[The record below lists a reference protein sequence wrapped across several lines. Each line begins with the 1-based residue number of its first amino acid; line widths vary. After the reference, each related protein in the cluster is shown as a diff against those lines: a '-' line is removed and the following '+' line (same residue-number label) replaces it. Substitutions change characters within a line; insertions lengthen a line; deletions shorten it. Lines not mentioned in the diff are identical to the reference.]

1 MSKNANFFVTK
12 GFLPILLCKFF
23 CQITWRVSLDWN
35 FQVIPHI
42 SGLGSGWGVCEC
54 QLYFTFK
61 SFRHFVLRDLGHC
74 LGKKCILTLKVD
86 CVLTK
91 TGSPEGFACVCLLP
105 HCSSWQQAFLFS
117 KVLVC
122 LVCAKRST
130 FFSGH
135 NSVDHNI
142 FFQRVSGFVTW
153 LLAIPRHDLMLAF
166 LRSAFLLAI
175 LPKRP
180 YLWRNCWCL
189 DRFFHF
195 SIKSLQLCQC
205 CSRLTVTSQTN
216 ALFVWLLGLVGW
228 PDCCA
233 FWFVA
238 IFYFFFGIFFFSLTT
253 LCYYMPCFYFLMCCK
268 ATQPN

>member
-1 MSKNANFFVTK
+1 MCWLK
-12 GFLPILLCKFF
+12 
-23 CQITWRVSLDWN
+23 
-35 FQVIPHI
+35 QV
-42 SGLGSGWGVCEC
+42 L
-54 QLYFTFK
+54 QK
-61 SFRHFVLRDLGHC
+61 D
-74 LGKKCILTLKVD
+74 
-86 CVLTK
+86 
-91 TGSPEGFACVCLLP
+91 FACVWFLP

-122 LVCAKRST
+122 LVGAKRST

-135 NSVDHNI
+135 NLVDHNI

-153 LLAIPRHDLMLAF
+153 LLAVPRRDLMLAF

-180 YLWRNCWCL
+180 NLWRNCWCL

-195 SIKSLQLCQC
+195 SIKSLQFCQC

-216 ALFVWLLGLVGW
+216 ALFVWLFGLVGW

-233 FWFVA
+233 FWIVL
-238 IFYFFFGIFFFSLTT
+238 FFSLKVHTLTT
-253 LCYYMPCFYFLMCCK
+253 LCYYTPCFYFWCAALLHSHSTKLNFTLSLKINYLICNYTCLFWSSDPGVFKMFWCK
-268 ATQPN
+268 GPPACNIKEVIYFKT

>member
-1 MSKNANFFVTK
+1 MCWLKQVLQK
-12 GFLPILLCKFF
+12 DLPV
-23 CQITWRVSLDWN
+23 W
-35 FQVIPHI
+35 
-42 SGLGSGWGVCEC
+42 
-54 QLYFTFK
+54 
-61 SFRHFVLRDLGHC
+61 
-74 LGKKCILTLKVD
+74 
-86 CVLTK
+86 
-91 TGSPEGFACVCLLP
+91 LLP

-180 YLWRNCWCL
+180 NLWRNCWCL

-233 FWFVA
+233 FWFV
-238 IFYFFFGIFFFSLTT
+238 L
-253 LCYYMPCFYFLMCCK
+253 FL
-268 ATQPN
+268 